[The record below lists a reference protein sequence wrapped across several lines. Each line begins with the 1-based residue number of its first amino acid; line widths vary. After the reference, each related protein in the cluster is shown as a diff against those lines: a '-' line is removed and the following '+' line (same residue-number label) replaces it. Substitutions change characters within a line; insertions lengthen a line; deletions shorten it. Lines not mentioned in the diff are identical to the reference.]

1 MLLALCAASAQQS
14 QRPRASEMRS
24 EGRNLDIW
32 NDSPERMLERAI
44 AQLEV
49 AKVDPNFYGVV
60 KNDRIEHYTREVEK
74 WRALCQ

>member
-1 MLLALCAASAQQS
+1 
-14 QRPRASEMRS
+14 MRS

-32 NDSPERMLERAI
+32 KDSPEQMLERAI

-49 AKVDPNFYGVV
+49 AKVDPNFYGAIRQDRV
-60 KNDRIEHYTREVEK
+60 KYYESEVEK

>member
-1 MLLALCAASAQQS
+1 
-14 QRPRASEMRS
+14 MRS

-49 AKVDPNFYGVV
+49 ANVDPNFYGAVRQDRV
-60 KNDRIEHYTREVEK
+60 KYYESEVEK
-74 WRALCQ
+74 WQRMCTAG

>member
-1 MLLALCAASAQQS
+1 
-14 QRPRASEMRS
+14 MRS

-32 NDSPERMLERAI
+32 NDRPERMLERAI

-49 AKVDPNFYGVV
+49 AKIDPSFYGVV
-60 KNDRIEHYTREVEK
+60 RNDRIEYYTREVEK

>member
-1 MLLALCAASAQQS
+1 
-14 QRPRASEMRS
+14 MRS

-49 AKVDPNFYGVV
+49 AKVDPNFYGAVR
-60 KNDRIEHYTREVEK
+60 NDRIIFYEAEVEK
-74 WRALCQ
+74 WRSLVKE

>member
-1 MLLALCAASAQQS
+1 
-14 QRPRASEMRS
+14 MRS

-49 AKVDPNFYGVV
+49 AKIDPNFYGVV
-60 KNDRIEHYTREVEK
+60 RQDRVKYYESEVEK

>member
-1 MLLALCAASAQQS
+1 
-14 QRPRASEMRS
+14 MRS

-49 AKVDPNFYGVV
+49 AKIDPNFYGAVR
-60 KNDRIEHYTREVEK
+60 NDRIRFYEREVEK
-74 WRALCQ
+74 W

>member
-1 MLLALCAASAQQS
+1 
-14 QRPRASEMRS
+14 MRS

-32 NDSPERMLERAI
+32 HDSPERMLERAI

-60 KNDRIEHYTREVEK
+60 RQDRVKYYESEVEK

>member
-1 MLLALCAASAQQS
+1 M
-14 QRPRASEMRS
+14 MRS

-49 AKVDPNFYGVV
+49 AKVDPNFYGAVRS
-60 KNDRIEHYTREVEK
+60 DRIKFYEGEVEK
-74 WRALCQ
+74 WQKMCPEG

>member
-1 MLLALCAASAQQS
+1 
-14 QRPRASEMRS
+14 MRS

-49 AKVDPNFYGVV
+49 AKVDPNFYGSV
-60 KNDRIEHYTREVEK
+60 KNDRIEHYKREVEK
-74 WRALCQ
+74 WQSLAGKSPTT

>member
-1 MLLALCAASAQQS
+1 
-14 QRPRASEMRS
+14 MRS

-32 NDSPERMLERAI
+32 NDCPERMLERAI

-49 AKVDPNFYGVV
+49 AKIDPNFYGAVRQDRV
-60 KNDRIEHYTREVEK
+60 KYYESEVEK

>member
-1 MLLALCAASAQQS
+1 
-14 QRPRASEMRS
+14 MRS

-49 AKVDPNFYGVV
+49 AKIDPNFYGVV
-60 KNDRIEHYTREVEK
+60 RQDRVKYYEGEVEK

>member
-1 MLLALCAASAQQS
+1 
-14 QRPRASEMRS
+14 MRS

-60 KNDRIEHYTREVEK
+60 RSDRIEYYKREVEK
-74 WRALCQ
+74 WQSLTSKSPTT

>member
-1 MLLALCAASAQQS
+1 
-14 QRPRASEMRS
+14 MRS

-32 NDSPERMLERAI
+32 DHSPEQMLERAI

-49 AKVDPNFYGVV
+49 AKVDPSFYGVV
-60 KNDRIEHYTREVEK
+60 KNDRIEHYKREVEK